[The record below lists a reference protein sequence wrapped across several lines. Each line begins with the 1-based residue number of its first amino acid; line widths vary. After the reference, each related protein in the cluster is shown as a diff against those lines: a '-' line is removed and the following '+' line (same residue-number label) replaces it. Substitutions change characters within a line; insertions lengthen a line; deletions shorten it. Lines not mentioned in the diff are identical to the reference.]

1 MRRAATYS
9 RMSTEHQNYSLEHRR
24 IKFQAFAA
32 ANALT
37 ITRQYVDH
45 GKSGLDL
52 KGRAGLQS
60 LLADVT
66 NQPDIDVILVYDVSR
81 WGRFQDVDESAYY
94 EYVCRR
100 AGIPVLYCAEQF
112 ANDNTAISSILKAL
126 KRLMAAESRCWR
138 RWRGA
143 NSPRVRLHSA
153 PSTGEHTLDH
163 ACRNR
168 TLPRYRCAS
177 PKPATACNA
186 SACCTMAA
194 ILASLLCSRPVES
207 RCSTACST
215 ISKYSV
221 TYQIS
226 MIAPIDGR
234 LANRRLGH
242 CNGTGVGTDGGG
254 V

>member
-1 MRRAATYS
+1 MRKDGGLDHADEEVPMRRAATYS

-126 KRLMAAESRCWR
+126 KRLMASESRCWR

-168 TLPRYRCAS
+168 TLPKIPLRLTKARHGLQRERMLHNGS
-177 PKPATACNA
+177 HPG
-186 SACCTMAA
+186 
-194 ILASLLCSRPVES
+194 IASLFAPGRIALLHGLLHHF
-207 RCSTACST
+207 
-215 ISKYSV
+215 
-221 TYQIS
+221 QIQCHV
-226 MIAPIDGR
+226 PD
-234 LANRRLGH
+234 
-242 CNGTGVGTDGGG
+242 
-254 V
+254 